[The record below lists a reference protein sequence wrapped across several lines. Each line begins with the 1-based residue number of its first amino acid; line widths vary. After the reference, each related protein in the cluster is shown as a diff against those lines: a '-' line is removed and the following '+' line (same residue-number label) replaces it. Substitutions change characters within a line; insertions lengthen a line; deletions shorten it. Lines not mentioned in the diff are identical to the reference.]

1 MYESYYGLSAKP
13 FQLKPDPDFF
23 FGSKG
28 HKRAM
33 AYLEYGLG
41 QREGFIVITG
51 EVGAG
56 KTTLVRNLFRKL
68 ESERIV
74 AAQIAN
80 THIDSEDTLRMVI
93 SAFGLPFE
101 DLSKASL
108 LTKLEQFLLQCDR
121 QGKRVLLVVD
131 EAQNL
136 SPRTVEE
143 LRMLSNFQ
151 TADNSLLQIFL
162 LGQPEF
168 RQTLLS
174 GDMQQLLQR
183 VIATYHLGPMDAT
196 ETQAY
201 IEHRL
206 LTVGWNG
213 NPSLNDDAYAT
224 IYEYTGGIPRK
235 INTLCDR
242 LFLMGYLEEI
252 RDFGSAEVEEV
263 IRDIGQEFVL
273 PAGAGIASKA
283 VPNPAP
289 ARAPAPAHDQTEQLP
304 SIQEALDSMEKRLAK
319 MERSVISVLTL
330 LKKILSLPSVRNL
343 ERKETN

>member
-1 MYESYYGLSAKP
+1 MYESYYGLRAKP
-13 FQLKPDPDFF
+13 FQLKPDPNFF

-33 AYLEYGLG
+33 SYLEYGLG

-68 ESERIV
+68 ESEKII
-74 AAQIAN
+74 AAQIVN
-80 THIDSEDTLRMVI
+80 THIDSEDTLRMVV
-93 SAFGLPFE
+93 SSFGLPFE
-101 DLSKASL
+101 DLNKAAL

-183 VIATYHLGPMDAT
+183 VIATYHLGPMDAA

-213 NPSLNDDAYAT
+213 NPSLNDDAYAA

-252 RDFGSAEVEEV
+252 SDFGSAEVTEV
-263 IRDIGQEFVL
+263 IRDIGEEFLL
-273 PAGAGIASKA
+273 PATANGTKA
-283 VPNPAP
+283 AHAAARGQALQPVNP
-289 ARAPAPAHDQTEQLP
+289 D
-304 SIQEALDSMEKRLAK
+304 EALENMEKRLAK
-319 MERSVISVLTL
+319 MERSVVSVLGL
-330 LKKILSLPSVRNL
+330 LKKILSLPNVKNL
-343 ERKETN
+343 EHKEPN